1 MFYLKELILQ
11 LFFAHMPFVMFHVF
25 YRDQPRNYT
34 QKFIAV
40 TSMICLFTSMTFG
53 TSVAEGYFYDTR
65 YIIMFF
71 GLIFGG
77 LQTGLL
83 LLTEFI
89 LYRLY
94 LGGPGT
100 LTAMTTML
108 VTFPASY
115 VLSRIYIRAGR
126 KQMVV
131 FGAGLFFAIVPI
143 LLVYLENPALVSSH
157 QWLFYLVAIPLQNVL
172 GCCLLISL
180 FRKAAADKELFI
192 NYAQYDRVRAVS
204 HMAAS
209 LVHEVRN
216 PLTAVKG
223 FLTLIRE
230 GATDRGR
237 TERYIEI
244 CMSEIARTE
253 YILSEYLAISKPIGD
268 KLVPTDLGDLLSVTK
283 DVMSPYANMHNVLL
297 EIEHPQEQ
305 VWILANP
312 DKMKQVLVNFIKN
325 AVEACAEVPHG
336 QGKVSLDLQMA
347 ARKVMLTIRD
357 NGVGMS
363 EEQAKRLGSIYF
375 STKATGTGLGM
386 TFSYQLILSLGGS
399 VSVKSAPGV
408 GTEFKISL
416 PIYARRDENVKE
428 ELEA

>member
-34 QKFIAV
+34 PKFITV
-40 TSMICLFTSMTFG
+40 TSMVCLFLSMTFG
-53 TSVAEGYFYDTR
+53 MSVVDGYFYDTR

-77 LQTGLL
+77 LQTGLVL
-83 LLTEFI
+83 LAEFI

-94 LGGPGT
+94 LGGSGA
-100 LTAMTTML
+100 LLALLTML
-108 VTFPASY
+108 ITFPVSY
-115 VLSRIYIRAGR
+115 LLSRWYLRVERRRVITSS
-126 KQMVV
+126 
-131 FGAGLFFAIVPI
+131 AGLFFAVIPIV
-143 LLVYLENPALVSSH
+143 LLYLENPASVTHHL
-157 QWLFYLVAIPLQNVL
+157 LFHLVAVPLQNVL

-180 FRKAAADKELFI
+180 FRKAVADKELFI
-192 NYAQYDRVRAVS
+192 NYAQNERVRAVS

-268 KLVPTDLGDLLSVTK
+268 KLLPTDLGDLLSVTK

-297 EIEHPQEQ
+297 EIEHPEEQ

-325 AVEACAEVPHG
+325 AVEACAEVPQG

-347 ARKVMLTIRD
+347 ARKVTLNIRD

-375 STKATGTGLGM
+375 STKASGTGLGM

-399 VSVKSAPGV
+399 VSVKSAPGA

-416 PIYARRDENVKE
+416 PIYARKDENIKE
-428 ELEA
+428 ELEG

>member
-34 QKFIAV
+34 AKFITV
-40 TSMICLFTSMTFG
+40 TSMICLFLSMTFG
-53 TSVAEGYFYDTR
+53 TSVVDGYFYDTR

-77 LQTGLL
+77 LQTGLVL
-83 LLTEFI
+83 LAEFI

-94 LGGPGT
+94 LGGSGA
-100 LTAMTTML
+100 LLALFTML
-108 VTFPASY
+108 ITFPVSY
-115 VLSRIYIRAGR
+115 LLSRLYVRVER
-126 KQMVV
+126 KRMITS
-131 FGAGLFFAIVPI
+131 GAGLFFAVIPIV
-143 LLVYLENPALVSSH
+143 LLYLENPATVSH
-157 QWLFYLVAIPLQNVL
+157 HLLFHLVAVPLQNVL

-180 FRKAAADKELFI
+180 FRKAVADKELFI
-192 NYAQYDRVRAVS
+192 NYAQNERVRAVS

-268 KLVPTDLGDLLSVTK
+268 KLLPTNLGDLLSVTK

-297 EIEHPQEQ
+297 EIEHPEEQ

-325 AVEACAEVPHG
+325 AVEACAEVPQG
-336 QGKVSLDLQMA
+336 QGKVSLELQMA
-347 ARKVMLTIRD
+347 ARKVTLNIRD

-375 STKATGTGLGM
+375 STKASGTGLGM

-399 VSVKSAPGV
+399 ISVKSAPGA

-416 PIYARRDENVKE
+416 PIYARKDDHIKE

>member
-34 QKFIAV
+34 PNFIVV
-40 TSMICLFTSMTFG
+40 TSMICLFLSMTFG
-53 TSVAEGYFYDTR
+53 TSVVEGYFYDTR

-77 LQTGLL
+77 LQTGLVL
-83 LLTEFI
+83 LAEFI

-94 LGGPGT
+94 LGGAGT
-100 LTAMTTML
+100 LLALLTIL
-108 VTFPASY
+108 VIFPVSY
-115 VLSRIYIRAGR
+115 LLSRFYARVER
-126 KQMVV
+126 KRVV
-131 FGAGLFFAIVPI
+131 TSSAGLLFAIVPMV
-143 LLVYLENPALVSSH
+143 LVYLENPVLFNNHLFFHLV
-157 QWLFYLVAIPLQNVL
+157 WVPLHNML

-180 FRKAAADKELFI
+180 FRKAVADKELFI
-192 NYAQYDRVRAVS
+192 NYAQNERVRAVS

-244 CMSEIARTE
+244 CMSELARTE
-253 YILSEYLAISKPIGD
+253 YILSEYLAISKPIGN
-268 KLVPTDLGDLLSVTK
+268 KLLPTDLGHLLSITK

-297 EIEHPQEQ
+297 EIEHPEER

-325 AVEACAEVPHG
+325 AVEACAEVPQG

-347 ARKVMLTIRD
+347 ARKVTLTIRD
-357 NGVGMS
+357 NGIGMS

-375 STKATGTGLGM
+375 STKASGTGLGM

-399 VSVKSAPGV
+399 ISVKSAPGV
-408 GTEFKISL
+408 GTEFNISL
-416 PIYARRDENVKE
+416 PVYARSDENLKE